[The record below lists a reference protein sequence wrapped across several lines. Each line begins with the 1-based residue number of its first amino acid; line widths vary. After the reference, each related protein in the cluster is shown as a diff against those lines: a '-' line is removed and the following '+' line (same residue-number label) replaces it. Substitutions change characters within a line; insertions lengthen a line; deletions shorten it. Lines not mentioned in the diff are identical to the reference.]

1 MGPSV
6 ALVKGQEKGT
16 RGGCSYREIRPDG
29 KEKASCTQGG
39 REGGRR
45 KVVAMRRRW
54 RHQGRMTITQV
65 ENQTRQTGG
74 QNETGNAAKS

>member
-39 REGGRR
+39 RGRGR
-45 KVVAMRRRW
+45 ETEARRRRW
-54 RHQGRMTITQV
+54 RHQGRVTITQV

-74 QNETGNAAKS
+74 QNETGNTAKS